1 MVWQKIDDQFGVSQ
15 KVIRIPRKRR
25 QQCIGL
31 WTLAGNYATR
41 ALTDGRLEVHELD
54 ELDARKTDID
64 ELVRVGLWHR
74 PGDECDSPYEHCRPA
89 PDGGVS
95 IHDFL
100 VYNPSREKVLA
111 DRQAERVRK
120 AEQRE
125 SKRRPAKRPSGTP
138 AGTPA
143 GSDAVSEQPVPVPSQ
158 SRPDPHVTDVTYLP
172 ESGPVGDRAN
182 PRTDL
187 SEEIIAEANRAG
199 VPDLEAVLA
208 ILEPIVGPLNPR
220 HGVELARVILRRA
233 KSPVR
238 DPTAYIARAAER
250 RDEIVHIAVDVLD
263 LPGVAA

>member
-74 PGDECDSPYEHCRPA
+74 PGDPCDSPYEHCRPA

-111 DRQAERVRK
+111 DREAERVR
-120 AEQRE
+120 
-125 SKRRPAKRPSGTP
+125 RRSSGSPSGVP
-138 AGTPA
+138 R
-143 GSDAVSEQPVPVPSQ
+143 SVPVGHPLGLRPEVTRCPNNPSQ
-158 SRPDPHVTDVTYLP
+158 SRP
-172 ESGPVGDRAN
+172 
-182 PRTDL
+182 
-187 SEEIIAEANRAG
+187 
-199 VPDLEAVLA
+199 
-208 ILEPIVGPLNPR
+208 
-220 HGVELARVILRRA
+220 
-233 KSPVR
+233 SPV
-238 DPTAYIARAAER
+238 PI
-250 RDEIVHIAVDVLD
+250 
-263 LPGVAA
+263 PM

>member
-1 MVWQKIDDQFGVSQ
+1 MKKDTRLWMKFPISFPDHPKIRPLSDAAFRAFVELNAYSREQDLDGRVPIRAAKAKWKVRALKELETNHPERPTLTIDGDVYVIHNYAEHQDTIEDREAREARNRTNGARGGRPRKNRTETDSVTNSGTDPEPGKNQSQSQSQSQ
-15 KVIRIPRKRR
+15 KP
-25 QQCIGL
+25 L
-31 WTLAGNYATR
+31 
-41 ALTDGRLEVHELD
+41 
-54 ELDARKTDID
+54 
-64 ELVRVGLWHR
+64 
-74 PGDECDSPYEHCRPA
+74 
-89 PDGGVS
+89 
-95 IHDFL
+95 
-100 VYNPSREKVLA
+100 
-111 DRQAERVRK
+111 
-120 AEQRE
+120 
-125 SKRRPAKRPSGTP
+125 
-138 AGTPA
+138 
-143 GSDAVSEQPVPVPSQ
+143 
-158 SRPDPHVTDVTYLP
+158 TDVTYLP
-172 ESGPVGDRAN
+172 ESSPVGDRAH